1 MERVK
6 AGADFKEFNT
16 LRGNFA
22 TELSIIRDRMSSGSS
37 AKDPLRR
44 YYAAYQD
51 VLDLYSFAAS
61 VWRQKISFDE
71 CMGPTLSPGDPH
83 DLDGVFAFQD
93 RFQIC
98 WKSHGRTTVLLAQQ
112 AASPKINCPDSREDL
127 LGCVLKN
134 AQTKLASAEAL
145 LLKR

>member
-71 CMGPTLSPGDPH
+71 CVMGPTLSPGDPR
-83 DLDGVFAFQD
+83 DLDGFFAFQD

-98 WKSHGRTTVLLAQQ
+98 WKSHGGALGAPCPAGSLPENKLSGFTRG
-112 AASPKINCPDSREDL
+112 SPWLRFEECPDQAGER
-127 LGCVLKN
+127 
-134 AQTKLASAEAL
+134 
-145 LLKR
+145 